1 MKKKTFNQEQIEVI
15 KEILKTSHSLAQV
28 LKALNLQPEGGNYR
42 TLKRFIKEND
52 LDVSHLTGKGWN
64 TGSRS
69 KICNPAKPLIDIL
82 KKNTRYPS
90 HKLKQRLIKDGFKE
104 HKCENCN
111 LTHWLDNLIPI
122 ELDHIDGDH
131 DNNELSN
138 LRILCPNCHS
148 LTPTYRGKNIKSTYV
163 KEIKKLEL

>member
-1 MKKKTFNQEQIEVI
+1 MRNKTFNQEDIQKITELLNTCYSLA
-15 KEILKTSHSLAQV
+15 EILKE
-28 LKALNLQPEGGNYR
+28 LNLKPAGGNYR
-42 TLKRFIKEND
+42 TLKRFIKDND
-52 LDVSHLTGKGWN
+52 LDVSHLKGQGWN

-69 KICNPAKPLIDIL
+69 KICNPAKPLTDIL
-82 KKNTRYPS
+82 KKDTRYQS
-90 HKLKQRLIKDGFKE
+90 HKLKQRLIQEGLKD

-111 LTHWLDNLIPI
+111 LTHWLDNPIPI

-163 KEIKKLEL
+163 TDIKKLDL